1 MYGLDYGNFHPD
13 GANYTFRAL
22 VWSGDNQIFASER
35 VADWYN
41 THGLKTNVLPANL
54 LPMNNP
60 VWQVIQPRWLYPL
73 LSVPFVKV
81 LGINGMLVIPAI
93 SLLVLMLGIFS
104 VAQSKLNRELSIFLA
119 ISVTLSSTVMR
130 WMISDCTD
138 SLFVALF
145 TLVVVV
151 FSKGLNGNLGKLA
164 LLVLVALT
172 SFTRFAL
179 VIWILVSIIMARK
192 LGLKYGVSVFAIA
205 SLAAMPTLLSG
216 DSISKI
222 PGSGNISSKSELLS
236 FPITIL
242 KVVFFE
248 LSELFVLDRFMFLAL
263 ILATIVLVRRIDSIS
278 SSLFLTV
285 LIAVTLLGGINGV
298 LGVNFRYQL
307 PLIPFLYW
315 AIVDY
320 IYESFKTSHML
331 KK

>member
-1 MYGLDYGNFHPD
+1 
-13 GANYTFRAL
+13 
-22 VWSGDNQIFASER
+22 
-35 VADWYN
+35 
-41 THGLKTNVLPANL
+41 
-54 LPMNNP
+54 
-60 VWQVIQPRWLYPL
+60 
-73 LSVPFVKV
+73 
-81 LGINGMLVIPAI
+81 
-93 SLLVLMLGIFS
+93 
-104 VAQSKLNRELSIFLA
+104 
-119 ISVTLSSTVMR
+119 
-130 WMISDCTD
+130 MISDCTD

-179 VIWILVSIIMARK
+179 VIWVLVSIIMARK
-192 LGLKYGVSVFAIA
+192 LGLRYGVSVFAVA

-222 PGSGNISSKSELLS
+222 PGSGNISSKGELLS